1 MSTTVMP
8 LDSKLV
14 DDLVNR
20 IVTAIHPIKIVMFGS
35 AAQGSIG
42 PDSDIDVMVVVPDGT
57 HCLNTA
63 QYLYRQML
71 GFSFP
76 VDILVTTPGMLEQH
90 KNNIGLVY
98 HIILA
103 EGREIYAA

>member
-1 MSTTVMP
+1 MRP
-8 LDSKLV
+8 NSKII
-14 DDLVNR
+14 DNLVNR
-20 IVTAIHPIKIVMFGS
+20 IVNTIHPIRIVMFGS
-35 AAQGSIG
+35 AVQSRMG

-63 QYLYRQML
+63 RYLYKQMV

-76 VDILVTTPGMLEQH
+76 VDILVTTPSVLEQH

-98 HIILA
+98 HTILA

>member
-1 MSTTVMP
+1 VSTTVMQ

-63 QYLYRQML
+63 QYLYLDFGLFWCTLTSEFRRGQT
-71 GFSFP
+71 G
-76 VDILVTTPGMLEQH
+76 
-90 KNNIGLVY
+90 KCGLVPQTRCWY
-98 HIILA
+98 SFLA
-103 EGREIYAA
+103 L